1 MWTASRPIRRWVIRD
16 RRPRARALD
25 PQCMP
30 AASDRWPPRPGARNH
45 GLLPSASGRPVQ
57 LSKSVRSPGSLAE
70 TLCTPA
76 GRTADLKRNPIACR
90 WSQRGRADF
99 RHGMVRWWL
108 PPTHSSWGCRDVC
121 VSTVSI
127 VIRRDRRVLCRMRNS
142 QFDATIVATISSRP
156 RWMVLIRWSGR
167 C

>member
-1 MWTASRPIRRWVIRD
+1 MDRIQTNPALGDPGPTATRSSTRSTMHASGVGS
-16 RRPRARALD
+16 
-25 PQCMP
+25 M
-30 AASDRWPPRPGARNH
+30 AASVGARNH

-90 WSQRGRADF
+90 SSQRGRADF